1 MLTIEQMIGC
11 DEQDA
16 ILSAVVSGL
25 ESPLSLRRWQH
36 IRMKGEEPA
45 AKGRPEP
52 HARRGRI
59 YVELFFSL
67 DGKRTQIVMA
77 TKEQRKRGRKGLC
90 FRGNQSLIACMQEIP
105 LCWSC
110 GDRDPMNCPP
120 PLSVLKWLKIEVH
133 LHTGSLHAQLILQEN
148 VFFPSSF

>member
-77 TKEQRKRGRKGLC
+77 TKEQRKRGRKG
-90 FRGNQSLIACMQEIP
+90 NP
-105 LCWSC
+105 V
-110 GDRDPMNCPP
+110 
-120 PLSVLKWLKIEVH
+120 VLELW
-133 LHTGSLHAQLILQEN
+133 
-148 VFFPSSF
+148 